1 LWGRCPAG
9 QRGVT
14 LPRTQAITRRNLLAL
29 AAGAFVYPAR
39 ASAAPLPRI
48 AVIDWAMLET
58 ALAVGAVPVA
68 ATELIQFREITIE
81 PEVPGSVTDLGLRG
95 APNMELLR
103 IVAPDLILI
112 SNFYEYRR
120 PAFERVA
127 PVFSR
132 TIYEPGI
139 PPFNPARDA
148 MLALGQKLGR
158 EDAAQ
163 TYIAATEA
171 EIADMK
177 QRVQNR
183 TRRPVFLISIGDA
196 RHFRA
201 FGGDSMFGDVLNRI
215 GFANAWKGTTSYSA
229 TAPVG
234 IEALAEVPEADIV
247 VIGPVPPEARD
258 ILPASPIW
266 NALPA
271 VHEGRVAMLDPID
284 HFGGLPAARR
294 FVRLL
299 GEAGSFMAKHPV

>member
-1 LWGRCPAG
+1 M
-9 QRGVT
+9 
-14 LPRTQAITRRNLLAL
+14 AIDRQKPTRRSVLAL
-29 AAGAFVYPAR
+29 AASAFAWPAVL
-39 ASAAPLPRI
+39 SAAPLPRI

-58 ALAVGAVPVA
+58 ALAIGVVPVA
-68 ATELIQFREITIE
+68 ATELIQFREIAIE
-81 PEVPGSVTDLGLRG
+81 PEVPQSVTDLGLRG
-95 APNMELLR
+95 TPNMELLR
-103 IVAPDLILI
+103 IIAPDLILS

-132 TIYEPGI
+132 TIYETGV
-139 PPFNPARDA
+139 PPFDPARDA

-158 EDAAQ
+158 EDAARS
-163 TYIAATEA
+163 YIAALGA
-171 EIADMK
+171 EIAVLRE
-177 QRVQNR
+177 RVQ
-183 TRRPVFLISIGDA
+183 TRAHRPVFLISIGDS

-201 FGGDSMFGDVLNRI
+201 FGGDSMFGDVLTRI
-215 GFANAWKGTTSYSA
+215 GLANAWTGTTSYSA

-234 IEALAEVPEADIV
+234 IEALAAVPDADIV

-258 ILPASPIW
+258 ILPQSPIW

-271 VHEGRVAMLDPID
+271 VSQGRVAMLDPID

-299 GEAGSFMAKHPV
+299 GHAGPFLQENR